1 MAAEKNNKT
10 LNVPILRFP
19 EFSGEWE
26 KSELHKV
33 ASLSKGT
40 GISKEQL
47 SEEGLPCIL
56 YGELYTKYR
65 SEVINEIISKTNLEP
80 KKLVKSQ
87 INDVIIPC
95 SGETS
100 IDIATARCVKQSDVL
115 LGGDLNI
122 IRLKGEHD
130 GAFFAFQLNGKR
142 KYDIARVAQ
151 GVSVVHLYG
160 EHLKRVKVNYPSITE
175 QKKISSL
182 LTLVDQRIETQ
193 RKIIEKYESLIRGI
207 SNKLLYADKGI
218 PVRLG
223 DILLERSERTKVN
236 NQHEVLSSTVKGI
249 FSQREYFSKEIASEN
264 NVGYKF
270 IHLYDV
276 VLSPQNL
283 WMGNINYND
292 KYDIGIVSPSYK
304 IFSIAKGYDK
314 RFVSALLKTHRALY
328 NYMLVSEQGASVV
341 RRNLNMEAF
350 EQLVFKIPSIDKQRE
365 VGNAISALQSRL
377 ELAIKV
383 KTAYE
388 KQKQWLLM
396 GMFI

>member
-1 MAAEKNNKT
+1 MKDNNNDKN
-10 LNVPILRFP
+10 LNVPHLRFP

-65 SEVINEIISKTNLEP
+65 CEVINEIISKTNLEP
-80 KKLVKSQ
+80 EKLVKSQ
-87 INDVIIPC
+87 TNDVVIPC

-122 IRLKGEHD
+122 IRLKGEYD
-130 GAFFAFQLNGKR
+130 GAFFAYQLNGKR

-193 RKIIEKYESLIRGI
+193 KKIIEDLKKLKDAISKLLFRHRAGNEYTIGELCKSIAVKQYISIDVAIDGTYPIIQQGESPVAGYTESAPFFDYEKVILFGDHTLSIYRPNVPFLLSTDGI
-207 SNKLLYADKGI
+207 KILRPNDLVLRDYLYYLLYAFMPK
-218 PVRLG
+218 
-223 DILLERSERTKVN
+223 SE
-236 NQHEVLSSTVKGI
+236 
-249 FSQREYFSKEIASEN
+249 
-264 NVGYKF
+264 GYKRHYS
-270 IHLYDV
+270 ILKDICV
-276 VLSPQNL
+276 PVPDIDTQKSIVEELLSVDSKIEIEVRVLKLQ
-283 WMGNINYND
+283 IQQKEYC
-292 KYDIGIVSPSYK
+292 
-304 IFSIAKGYDK
+304 
-314 RFVSALLKTHRALY
+314 
-328 NYMLVSEQGASVV
+328 
-341 RRNLNMEAF
+341 LNH
-350 EQLVFKIPSIDKQRE
+350 
-365 VGNAISALQSRL
+365 
-377 ELAIKV
+377 
-383 KTAYE
+383 
-388 KQKQWLLM
+388 
-396 GMFI
+396 MFI

>member
-1 MAAEKNNKT
+1 M
-10 LNVPILRFP
+10 RFP
-19 EFSGEWE
+19 DFSGEWE
-26 KSELHKV
+26 KFELHKV

-87 INDVIIPC
+87 TNDVIIPC

-193 RKIIEKYESLIRGI
+193 KKVIEKYESLIRGI

-223 DILLERSERTKVN
+223 GILLERSERTKVN

-264 NVGYKF
+264 NVGYKI
-270 IHLYDV
+270 IHLHDV

-304 IFSIAKGYDK
+304 IFSIADGYDK
-314 RFVSALLKTHRALY
+314 QFVSALLKTHRALY

-341 RRNLNMEAF
+341 RRNLNIEAF
-350 EQLVFKIPSIDKQRE
+350 EQLVFKIPPIDKQRE

-377 ELAIKV
+377 ELAVRV

-388 KQKQWLLM
+388 KQKQWLLTA
-396 GMFI
+396 MFI

>member
-1 MAAEKNNKT
+1 M
-10 LNVPILRFP
+10 RFP

-65 SEVINEIISKTNLEP
+65 CEVINEIISKTNLEP
-80 KKLVKSQ
+80 EKLVKSQ
-87 INDVIIPC
+87 TNDVVIPC

-122 IRLKGEHD
+122 IRLKGEYD
-130 GAFFAFQLNGKR
+130 GAFFAYQLNGKR

-193 RKIIEKYESLIRGI
+193 KKIIEDLKKLKDAISKLLFRHRAGNEYTIGELCKSIAVKQYISIDVAIDGTYPIIQQGESPVAGYTESAPFFDYEKVILFGDHTLSIYRPNVPFLLSTDGI
-207 SNKLLYADKGI
+207 KILRPNDLVLRDYLYYLLYAFMPK
-218 PVRLG
+218 
-223 DILLERSERTKVN
+223 SE
-236 NQHEVLSSTVKGI
+236 
-249 FSQREYFSKEIASEN
+249 
-264 NVGYKF
+264 GYKRHYS
-270 IHLYDV
+270 ILKDICV
-276 VLSPQNL
+276 PVPDIDTQKSIVEELLSVDSKIEIEVRVLKLQ
-283 WMGNINYND
+283 IQQKEYC
-292 KYDIGIVSPSYK
+292 
-304 IFSIAKGYDK
+304 
-314 RFVSALLKTHRALY
+314 
-328 NYMLVSEQGASVV
+328 
-341 RRNLNMEAF
+341 LNH
-350 EQLVFKIPSIDKQRE
+350 
-365 VGNAISALQSRL
+365 
-377 ELAIKV
+377 
-383 KTAYE
+383 
-388 KQKQWLLM
+388 
-396 GMFI
+396 MFI